1 MMIQRLLFPLE
12 PVASGEPGIQ
22 RRKIMTR
29 ISPMG
34 SGATGTGST
43 FTTALAAGVFRAIR
57 KVVIAIR
64 NRATVQKLQS
74 LDDRMLKDIGLHR
87 SDIDRVLL
95 LPLNEDP
102 SRHLAGFSGE
112 TPPVTLEKRPERRML
127 RPGTS
132 LQALKPAGVA

>member
-1 MMIQRLLFPLE
+1 
-12 PVASGEPGIQ
+12 
-22 RRKIMTR
+22 MTR

-34 SGATGTGST
+34 SGATGPAST
-43 FTTALAAGVFRAIR
+43 FTTALVAGVFRAIR

-64 NRATVQKLQS
+64 NRSTVHKLQS

-87 SDIDRVLL
+87 SDIDRVLM

-112 TPPVTLEKRPERRML
+112 MPLVHLEKRAERRML

-132 LQALKPAGVA
+132 LQALKPARTAHA